1 MTIQDRR
8 GLKAAAADA
17 LTCAPNA
24 KQLVLLWAGVNTVLP
39 LFVSVLSFILNTQ
52 IAQTGGLSGIGL
64 RSVLSTAQEALSSLT
79 SILLPFWNLG
89 YTAAMLHVI
98 RKQSTNSKTLL
109 DGFRRFGPYLRLM
122 LLMTLLFVAVGIAA
136 FYVGITILSVTP
148 LADPVYEIIDQSQSI
163 LSGTMDEATLALAGR
178 SLIPIFL
185 ICCGIALLLLI
196 PVFYRLRM
204 AEFCLLDSSR
214 RSARL
219 VMWESRKMMRRNC
232 LQLFRLDLSFWWFY
246 LAQVLLT
253 ALCYGDVLLP
263 MLGVA
268 LPFSED
274 AAYFIFYIA
283 ALLAQ
288 FVLLYCCSNQVQAT
302 YAAFYEALRTPAQEE
317 NTLIAEELPNFSENS

>member
-8 GLKAAAADA
+8 SLKAAASDA
-17 LTCAPNA
+17 LACAPNA

-39 LFVSVLSFILNTQ
+39 LLVSVLNFILNTQ

-79 SILLPFWNLG
+79 SLLLPFWNLG
-89 YTAAMLHVI
+89 YTAAMLHLI
-98 RKQSTNSKTLL
+98 RKQPTNSKTLL

-122 LLMTLLFVAVGIAA
+122 LLMVLLFAAVGMAA

-148 LADPVYEIIDQSQSI
+148 LADPVYAVIDQSQSI
-163 LSGTMDEATLALAGR
+163 LSGTIDDATLALA
-178 SLIPIFL
+178 SQALMPIFL

-204 AEFCLLDSSR
+204 AEFCLLDSPH

-253 ALCYGDVLLP
+253 ALCYGDVILP
-263 MLGVA
+263 QLGVT

-288 FVLLYCCSNQVQAT
+288 FALLYCCSNHVQAT
-302 YAAFYEALRTPAQEE
+302 YASFYEALRAPAQEE
-317 NTLIAEELPNFSENS
+317 KALIVEEFQNFSENS

>member
-8 GLKAAAADA
+8 GLKAAASDA
-17 LTCAPNA
+17 LAYAPNA

-39 LFVSVLSFILNTQ
+39 LLVSVLNFILNTQ

-64 RSVLSTAQEALSSLT
+64 RSILSTAQEALSSLT
-79 SILLPFWNLG
+79 SLLLPFWNLG
-89 YTAAMLHVI
+89 YTAAMLHLV
-98 RKQSTNSKTLL
+98 RKQSTNNNTLL
-109 DGFRRFGPYLRLM
+109 EGFRRFGPYLRLM
-122 LLMTLLFVAVGIAA
+122 LLMVLLFIAIGIAA

-148 LADPVYEIIDQSQSI
+148 LADPVYAVIDQSQSI
-163 LSGTMDEATLALAGR
+163 LSGTIDDATLALA
-178 SLIPIFL
+178 SQALMPIFF
-185 ICCGIALLLLI
+185 ICCGLALLLLI

-204 AEFCLLDSSR
+204 AEFCLLDSPH

-232 LQLFRLDLSFWWFY
+232 LQLFQLDLSFWWFY
-246 LAQVLLT
+246 LAQVLLM
-253 ALCYGDVLLP
+253 ALCYGDILLP
-263 MLGVA
+263 LLGIT

-288 FVLLYCCSNQVQAT
+288 FALLYGCSNHVQTT
-302 YAAFYEALRTPAQEE
+302 YAAFYDTLRAPEQEE
-317 NTLIAEELPNFSENS
+317 NPVMVDAVEIFPENS